1 VNRLVSY
8 IKDEERETGTHKQY
22 KVFVCSEGSSAAYF
36 FPKNLK
42 LAANER
48 EADFYISVTRLGC
61 DKEYDG
67 DTIITV
73 DRDDATLSVV
83 KDRRRLR
90 IMAPDRLNARL
101 GAGSMTTADALHPGL
116 PPLAGELR

>member
-1 VNRLVSY
+1 
-8 IKDEERETGTHKQY
+8 
-22 KVFVCSEGSSAAYF
+22 VFVCSEGSSAAYF
-36 FPKNLK
+36 FPKDLK
-42 LAANER
+42 LAQNDQ

-90 IMAPDRLNARL
+90 VMAPERLRAHL
-101 GAGSMTTADALHPGL
+101 GVGAMTTADALHPGL
-116 PPLAGELR
+116 QASPESFLP